1 MKKLLFIDCCIKGE
15 LSNTRKIA
23 LPLIE
28 KLKEKY
34 HIDILTIND
43 LPLEII
49 DRDYINTREN
59 GYVPPHILKWANLI
73 KECDRLVIAAP
84 FWDMSF
90 PSSLKVFI
98 EHCSLFNVTFA
109 VNEKGCYGLCKCEK
123 VLYIT
128 TRGMDI
134 KTSDPLDGATP
145 YIKALSQLW
154 GLGEVEVLSCSNMDY
169 VSLEEKEKKII
180 NTINEGLK
188 IIERF

>member
-1 MKKLLFIDCCIKGE
+1 MKKLLFIDCCIKGD

-28 KLKEKY
+28 KLKDKY
-34 HIDILTIND
+34 HLDILTIND
-43 LPLEII
+43 LPLEVI
-49 DRDYINTREN
+49 DKDYIMRREN
-59 GYVPPHILKWANLI
+59 GYVPEHILKWANLI

-90 PSSLKVFI
+90 PSSLKLFI

-109 VNEKGCYGLCKCEK
+109 VNESSCYGLCQCEK

-134 KTSDPLDGATP
+134 KTNDPLDGATP
-145 YIKALSQLW
+145 YINALSKLW
-154 GLGEVEVLSCSNMDY
+154 GLGEVEVLACSNMDY
-169 VSLEEKEKKII
+169 VSQDEKEKKISD
-180 NTINEGLK
+180 TIDIGLK
-188 IIERF
+188 LIEKF